1 MFVAAALAT
10 LLLAFAAAE
19 PRLGVAG
26 LAVDVLLIAG
36 LLADHRRARGMA
48 VDAAR
53 IWPPLLVQGVGA
65 EIVVEL
71 AGPPRLVVVAR
82 EALHPALA
90 EGPLRR
96 RLRLDDRGLARWT
109 YVVTP
114 RRRGEHAVGPLTL
127 RVLGPWGLA
136 WAQRSLLDRERRRVY
151 PQVRWD
157 GAVGRVLAMAHRRQL
172 GQAPV
177 RLHGSGAEPY
187 ALREYRPGDP
197 PARIHWKATARHSR
211 LISREDTW
219 ERGNRVVILLDCARA
234 MASVDALRTKLD
246 HALAAALALM
256 RIAVARGDRVS
267 VVAFSDRVDRLVR
280 VHSGGVARAYRALYD
295 VEARLVE
302 PAYDLAG
309 EQASRLEP
317 RSATVVMLTSVVDL
331 ASAESLREALLVL
344 GRRNRVLLVNLEDP
358 ELASLARTPP
368 ATVEEAF
375 AKVSALEILL
385 ANRRLARELRRH
397 GVRAATTG
405 ADRLAWQAL
414 EAYLGAPDGAA
425 SIRPLAS

>member
-1 MFVAAALAT
+1 M
-10 LLLAFAAAE
+10 
-19 PRLGVAG
+19 
-26 LAVDVLLIAG
+26 
-36 LLADHRRARGMA
+36 
-48 VDAAR
+48 
-53 IWPPLLVQGVGA
+53 
-65 EIVVEL
+65 
-71 AGPPRLVVVAR
+71 
-82 EALHPALA
+82 
-90 EGPLRR
+90 
-96 RLRLDDRGLARWT
+96 
-109 YVVTP
+109 
-114 RRRGEHAVGPLTL
+114 
-127 RVLGPWGLA
+127 
-136 WAQRSLLDRERRRVY
+136 
-151 PQVRWD
+151 
-157 GAVGRVLAMAHRRQL
+157 
-172 GQAPV
+172 
-177 RLHGSGAEPY
+177 
-187 ALREYRPGDP
+187 
-197 PARIHWKATARHSR
+197 
-211 LISREDTW
+211 
-219 ERGNRVVILLDCARA
+219 VILLDCARA

-280 VHSGGVARAYRALYD
+280 VHSGGVSRAYRALYD

-309 EQASRLEP
+309 EQTARLEP

-358 ELASLARTPP
+358 ELASLARKPP